1 MIQILYIVAFTALS
15 ILAVANLIRSML
27 SLAKAEP
34 APHLSR
40 RLAKVKSLHPELL
53 DQQGNISQE
62 PLLVMR
68 AYTIDDARARLDA
81 LYEASS
87 NSEI

>member
-1 MIQILYIVAFTALS
+1 MIQVLYIIAFTALS
-15 ILAVANLIRSML
+15 ILAISNLIRSML

-34 APHLSR
+34 ATQINR
-40 RLAKVKSLHPELL
+40 RLAKAKYMHPELL

-81 LYEASS
+81 LYDASS
-87 NSEI
+87 NPEI